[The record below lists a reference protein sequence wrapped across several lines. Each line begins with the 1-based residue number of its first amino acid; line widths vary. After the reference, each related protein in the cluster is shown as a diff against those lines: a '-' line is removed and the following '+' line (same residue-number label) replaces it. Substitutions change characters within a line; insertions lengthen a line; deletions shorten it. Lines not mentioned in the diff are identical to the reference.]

1 MLFLFNYLKLGI
13 WSTIYYFRPSD
24 LVFNIIVNNIKH
36 CGPIVIKFVQWV
48 LPKIETIYGIQKNS
62 IDNEWFIKLEEIY
75 ENCEYHSLEYTKR
88 QYKIDFKK
96 DFDED
101 YKEVKRVA
109 SGSIGQVYKIIDKK
123 GNTFAMKVLHP
134 YIDYQLYF
142 FSLLFLI
149 IRVIPPFNNYLNYYF
164 PINLHSFIKDFQMQ
178 TNLINE
184 ANHNIHFTNVYR
196 DNPYIIIPQL
206 YKFSKEIIIMSYEE
220 GERFDTMDLS
230 DYMNYKTILLLKLF
244 NKNNEA
250 IHQFM
255 HGDLHKGNWKVRINK
270 IDVKLVIYDFG
281 FCWSIP
287 PLISKNL
294 VKMNQVFMNIL
305 LEEKTNK
312 CNIQNINNFA
322 EIAKIFCGN
331 KISLQTM
338 KEEITNLIQNEK
350 LLFSDP
356 IFFLRLILNSTRREN
371 VTIDSYILGC
381 IILHC
386 QSDQMYGIIMK
397 DNLNDNKEYNER
409 YVYFKYLDDLV
420 NFCET
425 KHIFTDYI
433 IYLKKELEVEKK
445 EKNIKR
451 DGLFVY
457 DKKLDTFPFLKE
469 LSIQDS

>member
-1 MLFLFNYLKLGI
+1 
-13 WSTIYYFRPSD
+13 
-24 LVFNIIVNNIKH
+24 
-36 CGPIVIKFVQWV
+36 
-48 LPKIETIYGIQKNS
+48 
-62 IDNEWFIKLEEIY
+62 
-75 ENCEYHSLEYTKR
+75 
-88 QYKIDFKK
+88 
-96 DFDED
+96 
-101 YKEVKRVA
+101 
-109 SGSIGQVYKIIDKK
+109 
-123 GNTFAMKVLHP
+123 
-134 YIDYQLYF
+134 
-142 FSLLFLI
+142 
-149 IRVIPPFNNYLNYYF
+149 
-164 PINLHSFIKDFQMQ
+164 MQ

-230 DYMNYKTILLLKLF
+230 DYMNYKTVVLLKLF

-270 IDVKLVIYDFG
+270 SDVKLVIYDFG

-287 PLISKNL
+287 PLVSKNL

-331 KISLQTM
+331 KVSLQTM

-451 DGLFVY
+451 DGLFIY
-457 DKKLDTFPFLKE
+457 DKKLDKIPFLKE
-469 LSIQDS
+469 LAIQDS

>member
-24 LVFNIIVNNIKH
+24 LVLNIIVNNIKQ
-36 CGPIVIKFVQWV
+36 CGPIVVKFVQWV
-48 LPKIETIYGIQKNS
+48 LPKIEKIYDIQKNS
-62 IDNEWFIKLEEIY
+62 IDIEWFIKIEEVY
-75 ENCEYHSLEYTKR
+75 ENCDYHSLEYTKKK
-88 QYKIDFKK
+88 YKIDFKK

-149 IRVIPPFNNYLNYYF
+149 IRIIPPFHNYLNYYF

-196 DNPYIIIPQL
+196 DNSYIIIPRL

-220 GERFDTMDLS
+220 GERFDTMNLS
-230 DYMNYKTILLLKLF
+230 DYMNYKTVVLLKLF

-250 IHQFM
+250 VHQFM

-270 IDVKLVIYDFG
+270 SDVKLVIYDFG
-281 FCWSIP
+281 FCWNIP

-305 LEEKTNK
+305 LEEKTNH
-312 CNIQNINNFA
+312 CDIQNINNFA
-322 EIAKIFCGN
+322 EIAQIFCGN
-331 KISLQTM
+331 KISLQTI
-338 KEEITNLIQNEK
+338 KEEITHLIQNEK

-397 DNLNDNKEYNER
+397 DNLNDDKEYNER

-445 EKNIKR
+445 VKNIKR
-451 DGLFVY
+451 DGLFIY
-457 DKKLDTFPFLKE
+457 DKKLDTIPFLKE

>member
-13 WSTIYYFRPSD
+13 WSSIYYFRPSD
-24 LVFNIIVNNIKH
+24 LVLNIIVNNIKQ
-36 CGPIVIKFVQWV
+36 CGPIVVKFVQWV
-48 LPKIETIYGIQKNS
+48 LPKVERIYNIQKNDTD
-62 IDNEWFIKLEEIY
+62 IEWFIKLEEVY
-75 ENCEYHSLEYTKR
+75 ENCDYHSLEYTKKK
-88 QYKIDFKK
+88 YKIDFKK

-149 IRVIPPFNNYLNYYF
+149 IRVIPPFHNYLNYYF
-164 PINLHSFIKDFQMQ
+164 PINFNSFIKDFQMQ

-196 DNPYIIIPQL
+196 DNSYIIIPRL

-230 DYMNYKTILLLKLF
+230 DYMNYKTVVLLKLF

-255 HGDLHKGNWKVRINK
+255 HGDLHKGNWKVRINQS
-270 IDVKLVIYDFG
+270 DVKLVIYDFG

-287 PLISKNL
+287 PLVSKNL

-305 LEEKTNK
+305 LEEKTNH
-312 CNIQNINNFA
+312 CDIQNINNFA
-322 EIAKIFCGN
+322 EIAQIFCGN

-338 KEEITNLIQNEK
+338 KEEITHLIQNEK

-451 DGLFVY
+451 DGLFIY